1 MGRKI
6 FAEKNYNVS
15 ECVIPYEEFKIFSD
29 RERGFSLNPRYM
41 GTAVSEAE
49 KLLDK
54 KYYVLTATD
63 FVLYKRTGNRAV
75 YQDQFNPRRLDL
87 IQLTLAEAYER
98 KGRFIDKILDLVWMI
113 LEESTWVLPAHIN
126 PNPNDRTHS
135 LPYSYEGKR
144 NYSDLYVGNTGATIA
159 FTWYILREEF
169 DKISPIINKRIIE
182 NLRDRVIN
190 PFINHIDELAWM
202 GNGPYNWMN
211 NWCPHIVAQT
221 LTACALAIDDKET
234 RDRVVE
240 VSLQALDKFTDI
252 YSPDGAC
259 DEGPGYW
266 EGAGG
271 ALYEACLVLYDM
283 TAGKINA
290 FEDVLLTSMAEYF
303 PRMYVANG
311 HFLNY
316 SDAHPSVSVDF
327 PWGYDWGK
335 MCKSELMMNFWEFKN
350 EISEGLGKV
359 KFSSYSCWRYF
370 RDLCAPDLMRR
381 DFKAALRSYFPS
393 LHLAISRESE
403 VPEEGL
409 YLSLKG
415 GHNSLSHNHNDTGD
429 FTVFCDGKP
438 IFIDAGVG
446 TYSRRTFD
454 KDRYTIWSM
463 SGEYHNIPTING
475 VFQRS
480 GRSFA
485 SKDAIYD
492 EISGGLDIDLTDA
505 YPTEAA
511 LKEYRRGA
519 VLKDGEAVITDT
531 VTLNKDGEIIFN
543 LLTVSQPKLISKG
556 KMEVCG
562 KTVDFDEDLE
572 FSFDNPDCTWEETA
586 ILPSQWGIDKFYR
599 IRLRGEIKA
608 DEKKIFKLT
617 VKR

>member
-6 FAEKNYNVS
+6 FQEKNYNVS
-15 ECVIPYEEFKIFSD
+15 ECVIPYESFKIFSD
-29 RERGFSLNPRYM
+29 RPEGFLLNPRYK
-41 GTAVSEAE
+41 GVAVSEAE
-49 KLLDK
+49 RLLSK
-54 KYYVLTATD
+54 EYGVLTASD
-63 FVLYKRTGNRAV
+63 FLLYRRTGNRAI

-98 KGRFIDKILDLVWMI
+98 QGRFIDKILDLVWMI

-126 PNPNDRTHS
+126 PNPNDKIHS
-135 LPYSYEGKR
+135 LPYSYDDPR
-144 NYSDLYVGNTGATIA
+144 SYSDLYVGNTGATLA
-159 FTWYILREEF
+159 FTWYVCKDRF
-169 DKISPIINKRIIE
+169 DEISPVINERIVK
-182 NLRDRVIN
+182 NLKDRVIN
-190 PFINHIDELAWM
+190 PFINHTDELAWM
-202 GNGPYNWMN
+202 GNGPYSWIN

-221 LTACALAIDDKET
+221 LTVCALAIEDKPT

-271 ALYEACLVLYDM
+271 ALYEACLVIYDM

-290 FEDVLLTSMAEYF
+290 FEDDLLRSMAEYF
-303 PRMYVANG
+303 SAMYVASG

-350 EISEGLGKV
+350 EISDKLGKV

-370 RDLCAPDLMRR
+370 RDLCAKDIERR

-393 LHLAISRESE
+393 LHLAVSRESE

-438 IFIDAGVG
+438 IFVDAGVG
-446 TYSRRTFD
+446 TYTRRTFD

-475 VFQRS
+475 VYQCS
-480 GRSFA
+480 GRMYK

-492 EISGGLDIDLTDA
+492 EMSGGLSIDLTDA
-505 YPTEAA
+505 YKSDAEIA
-511 LKEYRRGA
+511 EYRRAA
-519 VLKDGEAVITDT
+519 VIEDGKAVVTDTITSKTDGEV
-531 VTLNKDGEIIFN
+531 IFN
-543 LLTVSQPKLISKG
+543 LLCVTKPRLEGEGIMIVG
-556 KMEVCG
+556 G
-562 KTVDFDEDLE
+562 KTVEFDPSLE
-572 FSFDNPDCTWEETA
+572 FSFDIPDCSWEETRN
-586 ILPSQWGIDKFYR
+586 LPAQWRVEKFYR
-599 IRLRGEIKA
+599 IRLRGRLQA
-608 DEKKIFKLT
+608 GKKQTFILAVCK
-617 VKR
+617 